1 MRFFFFAILFLF
13 FSNLPGQPSSEML
26 HLEDSG
32 LAPKELAPYAALYTD
47 PGGELSIEDILTGH
61 FPFSG
66 QFETSQPT
74 AYPAA
79 HWLKIRITADKDM
92 ESLWMVFK
100 GENDNYP
107 YLAALDYVDAY
118 FVQDGV
124 VKEHYRSGYLVP
136 RREKAVKKRAA
147 VNIIPFSLRGGDSTT
162 LFIRAGTAEEMR
174 VLHLEPVLSHPVSN
188 ISYTTDKNKWLIYGG
203 QAMYFIIGFYVLV
216 FWFFVR
222 ESSYLYFGLFCLLF
236 GMHYSNI
243 EPANSYVDL
252 FFPNH
257 PRLSFP
263 LFNLAALGSM
273 SFLLLFGRS
282 FSETKGRLPFWDKY
296 LLIVTG
302 LFVAF
307 SIYNFISSWY
317 LPYNNVMIGFFLTFV
332 LIMPASI
339 KFILG
344 KHRLAK
350 IFGAGVA
357 WFIFWSILGILT
369 NMDVIHLPV
378 VPWPVG
384 QIGLLMIYALGLGY
398 KLLESER
405 QKAQA
410 ERIRELDAIKS
421 RFFANISHEFRTP
434 LSLILGPVNQAMESI
449 PASEAV
455 DDAEEVPV
463 KGRHLKVIRRNSLR
477 LQNLV
482 DQLLDL
488 SKLDSGKMK
497 LATARGQVVPFLRAI
512 THSFESLAEYRHIHF
527 HTSFPEEPE
536 EAWFDRDK
544 LEKILVNLVSNAFK
558 FTPEHGAIRV
568 LVEEHKGFLKIQV
581 SDSGTGM
588 DAREIDKVFDRFY
601 QVEGTESQG
610 TGIGLSLARELVELH
625 NGQISV
631 ESVKGQGTTFKVR
644 LPYRREYLPAE
655 AAIPPEMDEEERPA
669 RAAAEGL
676 LFEEGGAIDNA
687 SPSSGQPLALVV
699 EDNPDLRRYIV
710 ENIQND
716 FLPIVAK
723 DGQMGID
730 TAIEKI
736 PDIIISDVMMPG
748 KNGFELCSALKAD
761 ARTSHIPIILLTAKA
776 GQQHKIEGLEQG
788 ADDYLTKPFDVRE
801 LNVRMANLVEQRRCL
816 RERFS
821 GGFKLQPDQVSLNS
835 MDERFLQ
842 SIKEQVEA
850 NISNEFYTVE
860 ELARAVGFS
869 RSQLHRKLKALTDK
883 SPNQLIR
890 EFRLARAKEL
900 LEQKAGSVSEIAYQV
915 GYSNLSYF
923 SKSYK
928 DAFGVSPSE
937 V

>member
-1 MRFFFFAILFLF
+1 
-13 FSNLPGQPSSEML
+13 
-26 HLEDSG
+26 
-32 LAPKELAPYAALYTD
+32 
-47 PGGELSIEDILTGH
+47 
-61 FPFSG
+61 
-66 QFETSQPT
+66 
-74 AYPAA
+74 
-79 HWLKIRITADKDM
+79 
-92 ESLWMVFK
+92 
-100 GENDNYP
+100 
-107 YLAALDYVDAY
+107 
-118 FVQDGV
+118 
-124 VKEHYRSGYLVP
+124 
-136 RREKAVKKRAA
+136 
-147 VNIIPFSLRGGDSTT
+147 
-162 LFIRAGTAEEMR
+162 
-174 VLHLEPVLSHPVSN
+174 
-188 ISYTTDKNKWLIYGG
+188 
-203 QAMYFIIGFYVLV
+203 
-216 FWFFVR
+216 
-222 ESSYLYFGLFCLLF
+222 
-236 GMHYSNI
+236 
-243 EPANSYVDL
+243 
-252 FFPNH
+252 
-257 PRLSFP
+257 
-263 LFNLAALGSM
+263 
-273 SFLLLFGRS
+273 
-282 FSETKGRLPFWDKY
+282 
-296 LLIVTG
+296 
-302 LFVAF
+302 
-307 SIYNFISSWY
+307 
-317 LPYNNVMIGFFLTFV
+317 
-332 LIMPASI
+332 
-339 KFILG
+339 
-344 KHRLAK
+344 
-350 IFGAGVA
+350 
-357 WFIFWSILGILT
+357 
-369 NMDVIHLPV
+369 
-378 VPWPVG
+378 
-384 QIGLLMIYALGLGY
+384 
-398 KLLESER
+398 
-405 QKAQA
+405 
-410 ERIRELDAIKS
+410 
-421 RFFANISHEFRTP
+421 
-434 LSLILGPVNQAMESI
+434 
-449 PASEAV
+449 
-455 DDAEEVPV
+455 
-463 KGRHLKVIRRNSLR
+463 
-477 LQNLV
+477 
-482 DQLLDL
+482 
-488 SKLDSGKMK
+488 
-497 LATARGQVVPFLRAI
+497 
-512 THSFESLAEYRHIHF
+512 
-527 HTSFPEEPE
+527 
-536 EAWFDRDK
+536 
-544 LEKILVNLVSNAFK
+544 
-558 FTPEHGAIRV
+558 
-568 LVEEHKGFLKIQV
+568 
-581 SDSGTGM
+581 
-588 DAREIDKVFDRFY
+588 DRFY

-821 GGFKLQPDQVSLNS
+821 GGFKLQPDKVSLNS

-850 NISNEFYTVE
+850 NIGNEFYTVE